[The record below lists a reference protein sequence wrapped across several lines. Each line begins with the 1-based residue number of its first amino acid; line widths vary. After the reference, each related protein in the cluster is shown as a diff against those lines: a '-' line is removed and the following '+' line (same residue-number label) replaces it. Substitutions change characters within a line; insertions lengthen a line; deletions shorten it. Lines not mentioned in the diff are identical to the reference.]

1 MTECTCHVHSPA
13 NNGQRQAVKYTEH
26 TCRACGGDKPC
37 RRCEL
42 LRTSSTLAYG
52 FSMGGM

>member
-1 MTECTCHVHSPA
+1 MADCACHVHSP
-13 NNGQRQAVKYTEH
+13 VKSASAPYHEH